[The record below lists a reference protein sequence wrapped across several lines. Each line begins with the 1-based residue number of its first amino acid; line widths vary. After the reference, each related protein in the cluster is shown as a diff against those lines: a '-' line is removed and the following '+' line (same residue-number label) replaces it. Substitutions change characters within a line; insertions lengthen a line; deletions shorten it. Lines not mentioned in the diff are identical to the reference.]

1 MNFKRH
7 YIVALSFFLLIAIS
21 DQVMA
26 QCAMCKAVATSN
38 IENNSNDVGK
48 GLNDGI
54 LYLMT
59 VPYIILGSIFFFAF
73 KKQILAK
80 ISELKKP
87 NTSDE
92 SRT

>member
-1 MNFKRH
+1 MKIKQHHIYF
-7 YIVALSFFLLIAIS
+7 LGFLLIIAIS
-21 DQVMA
+21 DQAVA
-26 QCAMCKAVATSN
+26 QCAMCKAAATSS
-38 IENNSNDVGK
+38 IENNSSDVGK

-80 ISELKKP
+80 IKELKSK
-87 NTSDE
+87 N
-92 SRT
+92 